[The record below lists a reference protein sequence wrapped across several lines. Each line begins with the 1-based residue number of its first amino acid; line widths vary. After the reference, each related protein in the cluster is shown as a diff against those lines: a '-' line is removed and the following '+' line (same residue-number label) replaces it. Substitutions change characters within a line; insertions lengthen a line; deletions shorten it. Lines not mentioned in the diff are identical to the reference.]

1 MGQFAS
7 HPRDDTSLSPDSMPG
22 PSQTKGNTENG
33 MPIVTRIRTEGGKTA
48 TVTITL
54 QETALTSALA
64 TTFTTSSL
72 LPIMTTMM
80 TTELP
85 SLTTS
90 MLSSTEQNTPLPE
103 STGSPYQEP
112 HVTLP
117 RNTLIII
124 ISAVVGGIFLF
135 LMFLCI
141 MRAYMRRRHAIKED
155 AAAAAADAAAAAAD
169 AAAAGIQ
176 EGEQGKSSR
185 QHFNDNGH
193 SMAMSQATSR
203 AYSKPDL
210 SQQYHAS
217 SQVANTS
224 FRTLPA
230 AYPAYESHPAR
241 VVAELPAELH
251 GVGHPDYVYR
261 G

>member
-7 HPRDDTSLSPDSMPG
+7 QTRDDISPSRDPVPG

-64 TTFTTSSL
+64 ATFTTSSL
-72 LPIMTTMM
+72 LPIMTTMI
-80 TTELP
+80 TTELS

-90 MLSSTEQNTPLPE
+90 TLSSAEQNTPLPE
-103 STGSPYQEP
+103 STGSSDQEP

-124 ISAVVGGIFLF
+124 ISAVVGGTFLF
-135 LMFLCI
+135 LIFLCI

-155 AAAAAADAAAAAAD
+155 AAADAAAT
-169 AAAAGIQ
+169 AAGIQ
-176 EGEQGKSSR
+176 EGEQGESSR
-185 QHFNDNGH
+185 QHFNEYGL
-193 SMAMSQATSR
+193 SMAMSRATSR
-203 AYSKPDL
+203 AYSEPDL
-210 SQQYHAS
+210 YQHYHAS
-217 SQVANTS
+217 TEVPNASY
-224 FRTLPA
+224 RTLPA
-230 AYPAYESHPAR
+230 VYPAYELHPAR

-251 GVGHPDYVYR
+251 GVGHPHYVYR